1 MKLRKSKNKIKRG
14 RKMFTKL
21 TNKLD
26 SFIEMGIPG
35 YDCTVYH
42 KGECVYRHF
51 NGYSDTE
58 SKTPMNG
65 NEVYNIYSCSKVIT
79 CTAALML
86 YEKGKFKLEDKL
98 AMYMPEF
105 EEVYVNTLLKN
116 LSDRNQSILR
126 RIHLDHFSYFQ
137 ELL

>member
-42 KGECVYRHF
+42 KGECVGR
-51 NGYSDTE
+51 
-58 SKTPMNG
+58 
-65 NEVYNIYSCSKVIT
+65 
-79 CTAALML
+79 
-86 YEKGKFKLEDKL
+86 
-98 AMYMPEF
+98 
-105 EEVYVNTLLKN
+105 
-116 LSDRNQSILR
+116 
-126 RIHLDHFSYFQ
+126 
-137 ELL
+137 

>member
-79 CTAALML
+79 CTAALIL
-86 YEKGKFKLEDKL
+86 YEKGKFKIEDKL
-98 AMYMPEF
+98 AICICL
-105 EEVYVNTLLKN
+105 NLKCM
-116 LSDRNQSILR
+116 
-126 RIHLDHFSYFQ
+126 
-137 ELL
+137 

>member
-1 MKLRKSKNKIKRG
+1 
-14 RKMFTKL
+14 
-21 TNKLD
+21 
-26 SFIEMGIPG
+26 MGIPG

-79 CTAALML
+79 CTAALIL
-86 YEKGKFKLEDKL
+86 YEKGKFKIEDKL
-98 AMYMPEF
+98 AICICL
-105 EEVYVNTLLKN
+105 NLKCM
-116 LSDRNQSILR
+116 
-126 RIHLDHFSYFQ
+126 
-137 ELL
+137 